1 MMLLLLLAATAA
13 AAASPQ
19 TPAKMADPAVVAA
32 GLNVELVVPPR
43 PMSGH
48 DFSIKL
54 AAATGIMPRTPGDPI
69 DDGRR
74 TRYGAGAASVW
85 GKDGRSVVIYY
96 QPEANLDPRK
106 TKVCRILANR
116 VAPFEARWPAIR
128 WCHARLGYATPA
140 TPPPLD

>member
-1 MMLLLLLAATAA
+1 MLLVLLAAAS

-19 TPAKMADPAVVAA
+19 LPAKMTDPDVVSA
-32 GLNVELVVPPR
+32 GLTVELVLPPR

-48 DFSIKL
+48 DFSAKL
-54 AAATGIMPRTPGDPI
+54 VAASGIISRTPGDPI
-69 DDGRR
+69 DDGTR

-85 GKDGRSVVIYY
+85 GRDGRSAVVYY
-96 QPEANLDPRK
+96 QPEPNLDPRK
-106 TKVCRILANR
+106 TRVCRILAR
-116 VAPFEARWPAIR
+116 RIAPFEARWHAIR